1 MPDRVTRVLAIR
13 HGETAWNL
21 ATRIQG
27 QLDIALNDTGHWQA
41 RRLARAL
48 ADAGITAL
56 YASDLQRA
64 RLTAQA
70 VAARIGLAVATDAG
84 LRERSFGVFEGHT
97 WADIEQRWP
106 AQALRWRARDPE
118 FGPEGGETLTTFY
131 ARSVACATR
140 LAATHPGETI
150 ALVGHGGVFD
160 CLYRAATRV
169 SLQAPRTWQV
179 GNACINRLLY
189 SPEGFTLVGWND
201 AMHLDPAA
209 DDEVDEAAAAEPR
222 ERAA

>member
-1 MPDRVTRVLAIR
+1 MPDQVTRVLAIR

-27 QLDIALNDTGHWQA
+27 QIDIGLNDTGHWQA
-41 RRLARAL
+41 RRLALAV

-70 VAARIGLAVATDAG
+70 VAEHCGLGVVTDAG
-84 LRERSFGVFEGHT
+84 LRERGFGLFEGQT
-97 WADIEQRWP
+97 YAEIEQRWP
-106 AQALRWRARDPE
+106 ALARRWRQRDPD
-118 FGPEGGETLTTFY
+118 FAPEGGETLTAFH

-140 LAATHPGETI
+140 LAARHTGETI
-150 ALVGHGGVFD
+150 ALVAHGGVMD

-169 SLQAPRTWQV
+169 GLQAPRTWQL
-179 GNACINRLLY
+179 GNASINRLLY
-189 SPEGFTLVGWND
+189 SAEGFTLVGWND
-201 AMHLDPAA
+201 ELHLEGNEH
-209 DDEVDEAAAAEPR
+209 DEDGDAGPR
-222 ERAA
+222 EDAA